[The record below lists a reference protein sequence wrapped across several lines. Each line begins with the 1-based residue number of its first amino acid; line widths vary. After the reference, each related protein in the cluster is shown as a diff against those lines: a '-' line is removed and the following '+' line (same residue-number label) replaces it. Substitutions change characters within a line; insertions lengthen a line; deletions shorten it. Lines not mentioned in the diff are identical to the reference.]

1 MKKLF
6 SDALKD
12 WSLFDL
18 LLLTTAAVLLLA
30 LTIYD
35 GVRDIIGVISALT
48 GILYTLLAGKG
59 KAFCYIFGIVNTI
72 LYGYVA
78 YAGGVYG
85 DMALNWLYY
94 LPMMFVGL
102 YTWSRHT
109 EAATGGVFRKKLT
122 TFQRMRIIG
131 LTGIGWLVL
140 WSLLDYS
147 GGSSPILDGATT
159 ALSIAA
165 MILGVMRCF
174 EQWLAWTAVNTI
186 SLIMWFRLWQ
196 RGEGSLSTL
205 IMWGVFLVCGII
217 FAIQWLQKSEEETT
231 KEAEAAQ

>member
-6 SDALKD
+6 SDALKG
-12 WSLFDL
+12 WSLPDL
-18 LLLTTAAVLLLA
+18 LLLSTAAVLLLA
-30 LTIYD
+30 LMIYD
-35 GVRDIIGVISALT
+35 GAQDVIGIISALT

-59 KAFCYIFGIVNTI
+59 KALCYIFGIINTI

-109 EAATGGVFRKKLT
+109 ETASGGVFRKKLT
-122 TFQRMRIIG
+122 SFQRMRIIG
-131 LTGIGWLVL
+131 LTGIGWLIL
-140 WSLLDYS
+140 WSLLDHF

-174 EQWLAWTAVNTI
+174 EQWLAWTAVNTLSI
-186 SLIMWFRLWQ
+186 LMWFRLWQ

-205 IMWGVFLVCGII
+205 IMWGVFLICGII
-217 FAIQWLQKSEEETT
+217 FTVQWLKK
-231 KEAEAAQ
+231 KEDEPAEAAQ